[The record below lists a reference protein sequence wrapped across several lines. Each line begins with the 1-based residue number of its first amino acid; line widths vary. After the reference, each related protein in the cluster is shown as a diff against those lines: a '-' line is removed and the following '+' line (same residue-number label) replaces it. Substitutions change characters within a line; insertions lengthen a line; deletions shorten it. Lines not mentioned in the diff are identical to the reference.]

1 MPWSF
6 GIGALFY
13 LQKSWNTARRYAI
26 IKELPNLQQKGG
38 DFDGQYYSLDSC
50 PCRSKCN

>member
-38 DFDGQYYSLDSC
+38 AAKWKNFSSLFLF
-50 PCRSKCN
+50 PF